1 MLKGKEMGAV
11 CIEQETFE
19 QGIVGGQAIGQVD
32 RVFQEKSQGRCVPYV
47 FEEQLGDL
55 RN

>member
-19 QGIVGGQAIGQVD
+19 QGLVGGQAIEQVD
-32 RVFQEKSQGRCVPYV
+32 RVSQEKSRADVCPMC
-47 FEEQLGDL
+47 L
-55 RN
+55 RSS